1 MDEGDCLDGDVDGDG
16 VAFPTSKESTFSDV
30 GPSWTK
36 VIVMAI
42 MMSMVMLFQYRE
54 RCVMSLYD
62 DFKA

>member
-42 MMSMVMLFQYRE
+42 MMSMVIMVILFQH
-54 RCVMSLYD
+54 
-62 DFKA
+62 